1 MNQVT
6 LLVLAAGMGSRY
18 GGLKQL
24 DAVGPNGETVIDYSV
39 FDAIRAGFS
48 KVVFI
53 IREEFSDDFKSIV
66 GEKFKDKIDVGYAYQ
81 SLDSLPTGFEL
92 SPTRIK
98 PWGTGHAILSACSQ
112 INEPFAVINADDFYG
127 NEAYEK
133 IFEYLSN
140 VAIDSS
146 PAEFCMVGYP
156 LKNTL
161 SEHGS
166 VSRGVCLVD
175 DNCKLLSVNEL
186 TKIHELDGV
195 ILNNSNNE
203 RCAELTGEEIVSM
216 NMWGFSQQIFKQLD
230 YLFVQFLSANSQ
242 DIKSEFYIPFAVDDL
257 IKSDS
262 ATVQVLS
269 TKGKWFGVTY
279 KEDKEEVEAAICS
292 LISRGDYPSKLI

>member
-66 GEKFKDKIDVGYAYQ
+66 GEKFKDKINIGYAYQ

-92 SPTRIK
+92 SPTRVK

-127 NEAYEK
+127 KEAYEK

-186 TKIHELDGV
+186 TKIHESDGV

-230 YLFVQFLSANSQ
+230 YLFVQFLTANSQ

-262 ATVQVLS
+262 ATVHVLS

-279 KEDKEEVEAAICS
+279 KEDKEEVKAAICS
-292 LISRGDYPSKLI
+292 LILRGDYPSKLI

>member
-66 GEKFKDKIDVGYAYQ
+66 SEKFKDKINVGYAYQ

-92 SPTRIK
+92 SPTRVK

-127 NEAYEK
+127 KEAYEK

-230 YLFVQFLSANSQ
+230 YLFVQFLSVNSQ